1 MPCVQMVIGMAGE
14 RRKTVTI
21 TCSLSLCWLAKLM
34 MDDFPKQLLAI
45 DESAT
50 LLNYLSEQ
58 PNLGLN

>member
-1 MPCVQMVIGMAGE
+1 MRANGDRDGGRATQNGDNHMQSFSV
-14 RRKTVTI
+14 
-21 TCSLSLCWLAKLM
+21 LARKLM